1 MAKLDELFN
10 LMVKEGASD
19 LHVSTGY
26 SPYFRM
32 NSHMLK
38 LNLAPLTPEKA
49 LKYISETMSQSHF
62 DRLKKDLELDWSYRL
77 PGVGRFRANA
87 FWQENGIAAVYRAIP
102 DKIKSL
108 KELGLPETLK
118 ELTEH
123 PKGLVLVTGP
133 TGSGKSTTLAS
144 LIHYINTTKKKHII
158 TIEDPI
164 EYLHKGINCLIN
176 QRELERHTRSFAKA
190 LRAALR
196 EDPDIILVGELRD
209 LETMTLAMMAA
220 ETGHLVFATL
230 HTNSA
235 AKSIHR
241 IVSSF
246 PSEQQNQTRTMLSE
260 SLVGVI
266 AQTLLPTF
274 HNDGMVPAIEYLIAT
289 SAVRNLIREDKVF
302 QIPTVI
308 QTSAKIGMIS
318 FKKSVQDL
326 ADNEIISPDVAE
338 TYLKEL

>member
-1 MAKLDELFN
+1 MARLDELFN

-19 LHVSTGY
+19 LHISSGY

-38 LNLAPLTPEKA
+38 LNLAPLSPEKA
-49 LKYISETMSQSHF
+49 LKYISETMSQAH
-62 DRLKKDLELDWSYRL
+62 LKRFESDLELDWSYRL

-87 FWQENGIAAVYRAIP
+87 FWQEHGAGAVYRAIP
-102 DKIKSL
+102 EKIKSL

-118 ELTEH
+118 ALTENH
-123 PKGLVLVTGP
+123 KGLVLVTGP

-144 LIHYINTTKKKHII
+144 LIDYINTTKKKHII

-164 EYLHKGINCLIN
+164 EYIHKGVNCLIN
-176 QRELERHTRSFAKA
+176 QREVERHTESFSRA

-196 EDPDIILVGELRD
+196 EDPDVILVGELRD

-220 ETGHLVFATL
+220 ETGHLVFGTL

-241 IVSSF
+241 IVASF
-246 PSEQQNQTRTMLSE
+246 PAEQQNQIRTMLSE
-260 SLVGVI
+260 SLVGVV
-266 AQTLLPTF
+266 AQTLLPTI
-274 HNDGMVPAIEYLIAT
+274 HNDAMVPAVEYLIAT
-289 SAVRNLIREDKVF
+289 TAVRNLIREDKIF

-318 FKKSVQDL
+318 FKKSVLDL
-326 ADNEIISPDVAE
+326 AEAEVISHDVAE
-338 TYLKEL
+338 TYIKDL